1 MKTRNTP
8 GHRGL
13 RFAMLIRSL
22 FLASCLA
29 LVATPTTA
37 QITAGEAVVDRVVAI
52 VGDSVVLQSQLEE
65 EIQRMRLQQ
74 APVPAPT
81 DPGYESFFQSILDS
95 WVSRV
100 LVLQAAA
107 QDTLIRADE
116 GAIEQ
121 QVSGQIEGLID
132 QFGGRPALTQALNA
146 EGLTLAEYRDIL
158 SNQVR
163 QQQIQ
168 QLFIQSRIRTARPVE
183 VSEDELR
190 ARFQE
195 ASGELQQRPRLLTF
209 SQVVMIPE
217 ASQEAWDEARALAE
231 DLLARLREGE
241 DFEQLARR
249 YSEDPGTAELGGDLG
264 WFRRGRMVQEFE
276 EAAFSLPTGRVSEV
290 VETEF
295 GFHIIRVERSRPGER
310 QARHILITPD
320 VTEADV
326 VRTREAAQEVAAAA
340 RAGAPMDSLYLEHSD
355 LAAPDSLT
363 LAFDQLGELPPAYSA
378 LRTVPE
384 GEVVGPMEYE
394 AQGQARFAVVRVDG
408 IREAGAYTFE
418 DVRGQIA
425 ARVQQERQLERII
438 EDLRERTYIEIL
450 GGR

>member
-1 MKTRNTP
+1 
-8 GHRGL
+8 
-13 RFAMLIRSL
+13 MLIRSL
-22 FLASCLA
+22 FLVSCLA
-29 LVATPTTA
+29 LTASPAAA
-37 QITAGEAVVDRVVAI
+37 QITAEEAVVDRVMAI
-52 VGDSVVLQSQLEE
+52 VGDSVVLQSQIEE

-74 APVPAPT
+74 APVPAQS
-81 DPGYESFFQSILDS
+81 DPEYGSFFRSILDS

-107 QDTLIRADE
+107 QDTLVRADE

-121 QVSGQIEGLID
+121 QVSGQIDGLID

-163 QQQIQ
+163 QQQVQ
-168 QLFIQSRIRTARPVE
+168 QLFIQSRMRTARPIE
-183 VSEDELR
+183 ISEDEIR
-190 ARFQE
+190 ARFEE
-195 ASGELQQRPRLLTF
+195 ASGTLQQRPRLLTF
-209 SQVVMIPE
+209 SQVVMVPK
-217 ASQEAWDEARALAE
+217 ASETAWDDSRALAE
-231 DLLARLREGE
+231 DLLTRLREGE

-276 EAAFSLPTGRVSEV
+276 EAAFSLPTGRVSGV

-310 QARHILITPD
+310 QARHILVTPD
-320 VTEADV
+320 ITEDDV
-326 VRTREAAQEVAAAA
+326 ARTRELAQEVSAAA
-340 RAGAPMDSLYLEHSD
+340 RSGASMDSLYIEHSD

-363 LAFDQLGELPPAYSA
+363 VTFDQLGELPPAYSA
-378 LRTVPE
+378 LRTASD
-384 GEVVGPMEYE
+384 GEVVGPIEYP
-394 AQGQARFAVVRVDG
+394 ALGQPRFAVVKVDA

-425 ARVQQERQLERII
+425 ASLQQERQLERII